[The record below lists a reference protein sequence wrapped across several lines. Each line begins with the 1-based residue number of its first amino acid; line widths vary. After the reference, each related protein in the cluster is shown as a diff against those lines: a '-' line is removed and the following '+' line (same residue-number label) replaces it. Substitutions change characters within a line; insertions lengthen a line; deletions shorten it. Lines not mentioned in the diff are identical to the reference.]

1 MRRAQHQKRHMQ
13 KVRLRL
19 VVLAL
24 AAICLVG
31 AGFALG
37 RATASKTADKAPAQR
52 HHRNSSAKGK
62 RVGAKAVSAVPRAIA
77 PNIERTL
84 QTKLQAQNF
93 SGTAIVIKDDKLA
106 ASVSLGQASA
116 KRHLANREDTM
127 FEIDSLQKSLT
138 AGLVM
143 RLIDAGKLKLTTP
156 IGAYYPRFKGVPQLT
171 VGALMQMHSGLKQTP
186 MAPPHYQSDAQLVDD
201 VSKHL
206 TFVPKQFGTWA
217 YTPANYVL
225 LAGIVEKISG
235 QPYETLFKQ
244 VYIDRLHLKQTVMAY
259 RLAPTMNY
267 ASGYS
272 LQGANPYAIQQ
283 LTSSDQIHAELG
295 TGQVY
300 MSALDFYRAT
310 RSLVTGTLLKASRKQ
325 VYRPGTPNLLYD
337 GGFYQNVP
345 GFLRANGS
353 GYGYMTTMQLS
364 VDGKDAV
371 VILGNVQGH
380 GRTAIIDLAGQL
392 RQQFLTAK

>member
-1 MRRAQHQKRHMQ
+1 MRSAQHQKRHIQ
-13 KVRLRL
+13 AVRLRL
-19 VVLAL
+19 AVLAIT
-24 AAICLVG
+24 AICLLG

-37 RATASKTADKAPAQR
+37 RVTAPKTAAKAPAQV
-52 HHRNSSAKGK
+52 HRGRSAAK
-62 RVGAKAVSAVPRAIA
+62 RAAAKTVSAVPRAIN
-77 PNIERTL
+77 PNIEQTL
-84 QTKLQAQNF
+84 KTNLQAQNF
-93 SGTAIVIKDDKLA
+93 SGTAIVIKHDKLV
-106 ASVSLGQASA
+106 ASVSLGQASV

-156 IGAYYPRFKGVPQLT
+156 IGDYYPRFKRVPQLT
-171 VGALMQMHSGLKQTP
+171 VGALLQMHSGLKQAP
-186 MAPPHYQSDAQLVDD
+186 MATPHYQSDAQLVDY
-201 VSKHL
+201 VARHL

-225 LAGIVEKISG
+225 MAGIVEQITG
-235 QPYETLFKQ
+235 QSYEALFKQ
-244 VYIDRLHLKQTVMAY
+244 TYIDRLHLKQTVMAY
-259 RLAPTMNY
+259 QLDPTSNY
-267 ASGYS
+267 ASGYL
-272 LQGANPYAIQQ
+272 LQGANPYATQQ
-283 LTSSDQIHAELG
+283 LTSLDQMHAELG

-310 RSLVTGTLLKASRKQ
+310 RSLVTGSLLKGSRAQ
-325 VYRPGTPNLLYD
+325 IYRPGTPALMYD

-353 GYGYMTTMQLS
+353 GYGYMTTLQLS

-371 VILGNVQGH
+371 VILGNVQG
-380 GRTAIIDLAGQL
+380 RNRNAINDLAGQL
-392 RQQFLTAK
+392 RQQFLTTK